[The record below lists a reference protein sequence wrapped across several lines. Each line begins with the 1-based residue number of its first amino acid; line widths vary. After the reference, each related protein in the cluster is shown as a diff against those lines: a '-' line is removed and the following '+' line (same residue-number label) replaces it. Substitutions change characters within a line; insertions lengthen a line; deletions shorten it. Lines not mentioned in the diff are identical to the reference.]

1 MRIDEIRSLSPDL
14 LRKELDEQRRA
25 VLNLRFRQATLQL
38 KDVTEIRKTR
48 RSIARL
54 VTVMREREITGR
66 PALPVTGKQAAE

>member
-66 PALPVTGKQAAE
+66 QAAQ

>member
-1 MRIDEIRSLSPDL
+1 MMCIDEIRSLSPDL

-48 RSIARL
+48 RS
-54 VTVMREREITGR
+54 MRPYTF
-66 PALPVTGKQAAE
+66 QSM

>member
-14 LRKELDEQRRA
+14 LRKELDGQRRA
-25 VLNLRFRQATLQL
+25 MLNLRFRQATLQL

-54 VTVMREREITGR
+54 VTVMREREIAGS
-66 PALPVTGKQAAE
+66 QAAQ